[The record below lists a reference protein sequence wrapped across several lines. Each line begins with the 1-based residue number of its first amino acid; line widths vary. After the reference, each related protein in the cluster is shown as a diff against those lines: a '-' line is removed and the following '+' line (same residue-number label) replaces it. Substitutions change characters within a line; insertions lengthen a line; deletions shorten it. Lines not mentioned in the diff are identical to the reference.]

1 MEISGMSSMYTD
13 YIASTA
19 TNQTAKLAE
28 KVSAESSD
36 DELLEACKEF
46 ESYFIEQVFNAMM
59 ETTKVFSDEEDS
71 NSYATKMVDYFKDSA
86 VQELTEQAT
95 GQNGLGIAQ
104 TLYEQMKRQYAALTP
119 EEVAAIKAGTTTE
132 EE

>member
-19 TNQTAKLAE
+19 TNQTTKLAE
-28 KVSAESSD
+28 NVSAESSD
-36 DELLEACKEF
+36 EELLEACKEF

-59 ETTKVFSDEEDS
+59 ETTKAFSDEEEND
-71 NSYATKMVDYFKDSA
+71 SYATKMVDYFKDSA
-86 VQELTEQAT
+86 VQELTDQAT

-104 TLYEQMKRQYAALTP
+104 TLYEQMKRQYSALTP
-119 EEVAAIKAGTTTE
+119 EEVAAAASATTE
-132 EE
+132 EK